1 MFLILIKRST
11 YWHLGHLQG
20 CMKVWNLEMKREDSQ
35 LKSESG
41 SQVYTIV
48 IVLYMI
54 VGTKSN
60 LRLQKCFF
68 LVKLSKK

>member
-1 MFLILIKRST
+1 
-11 YWHLGHLQG
+11 
-20 CMKVWNLEMKREDSQ
+20 MKVWNLEMKREDSQ